1 MAQLFGKDNPAY
13 RGGVTKLRTLI
24 RNSKPYRE
32 WKELIFQK
40 HGYKCAHCG
49 MRGDSRTLEAH
60 HHLADFADIL
70 QDFLKRFSQYEL
82 PKDQDRLLLL
92 SQAFVPFWT
101 IKNGLCLCKN
111 CHLAEHARLK
121 ALQENT
127 NDTVQ
132 GSQKTDK
139 TDWK

>member
-60 HHLADFADIL
+60 HHIEDFADIL
-70 QDFLKRFSQYEL
+70 QRFLLKYPQYEL

-101 IKNGLCLCKN
+101 IKNGLALCKK

-127 NDTVQ
+127 NDTV
-132 GSQKTDK
+132 
-139 TDWK
+139 